1 MKISFNISAI
11 LADSLLQVFLS
22 FITGKSI
29 IIFSWKDDI
38 LPDYKIV
45 FEIEKMT
52 SISLGE

>member
-45 FEIEKMT
+45 FEIEKTT